1 MATRFWCGRDAP
13 SECPLLKQGLHGPY
27 CSLNSVHKGPRPT
40 DGDGIFLRLML
51 INDPKGGPCYRI
63 LPASLKL
70 VSRASMSCAAG
81 EVVTP
86 ISLKLTICLVLLR

>member
-1 MATRFWCGRDAP
+1 MGHMN
-13 SECPLLKQGLHGPY
+13 GL
-27 CSLNSVHKGPRPT
+27 
-40 DGDGIFLRLML
+40 FLRLML
-51 INDPKGGPCYRI
+51 IIGPKGGTCYCI

-86 ISLKLTICLVLLR
+86 ILPETKHLSRSFEIER